1 MVNRVGAHM
10 QSGATAERE
19 TTHLGNI
26 APKKKSEEPHKI
38 KQFHPNFMSGPLS
51 ATLLLL
57 LNLRTLLR
65 SDLTVEEILHPAYI
79 SGSQVKP
86 NNPKASTL
94 LA

>member
-1 MVNRVGAHM
+1 
-10 QSGATAERE
+10 
-19 TTHLGNI
+19 
-26 APKKKSEEPHKI
+26 
-38 KQFHPNFMSGPLS
+38 MSGPLS

-94 LA
+94 LAWLPPMHRVFPVLLCQKGDERG